1 MVMDTDPDTDADAPD
16 VPNSK
21 VARVI
26 DEYDLDGL
34 GDRLEAEWLGID
46 GDRTSL
52 RDLAD
57 EFNRTVLEAAL
68 RDAGV
73 VAIDQDVESTYRILM
88 DSDVSRADALRK
100 ERELE
105 RAGTDVEKLKSDF
118 VTHQAVHS
126 YLRNYRDAE
135 LEDQSVDPER
145 KVETLERLEGRTA
158 VVARS
163 TLDGLVR
170 AEQVTDREYEIF
182 VEVRAVCEECGRDYA
197 LVDLVRDGG
206 CNCDAT

>member
-1 MVMDTDPDTDADAPD
+1 MGTESTDRPD
-16 VPNSK
+16 SK

-26 DEYDLDGL
+26 EEHELDGW
-34 GDRLEAEWLGID
+34 GDRLEAEWLGVD
-46 GDRTSL
+46 GERTSL

-57 EFNRTVLEAAL
+57 QFNRAVLEATL
-68 RDAGV
+68 RDADV
-73 VAIDQDVESTYRILM
+73 VAIEYDVESTYRVLT
-88 DSDVSRADALRK
+88 DDDVPRADVLRK

-105 RAGTDVEKLKSDF
+105 REGVDVEELRSNF

-126 YLRNYRDAE
+126 YLRDYREAE
-135 LEDQSVDPER
+135 LEDRSVDPER
-145 KVETLERLEGRTA
+145 KVETLQRLEGRTA
-158 VVARS
+158 AVAQS

-170 AEQVTDREYEIF
+170 SGEVTDREYELF

-206 CNCDAT
+206 CDCGGE